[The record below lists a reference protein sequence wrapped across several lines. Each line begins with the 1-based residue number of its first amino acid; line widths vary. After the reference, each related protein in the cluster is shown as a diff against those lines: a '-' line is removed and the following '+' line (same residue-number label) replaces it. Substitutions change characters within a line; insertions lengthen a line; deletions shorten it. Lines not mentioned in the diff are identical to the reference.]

1 MAKRG
6 VGAIVCLFLGLLLAG
21 CFDVEQSLRLERD
34 LSGQASFS
42 MTVNLEPLADMA
54 VRMQRGMAGKQGEPT
69 PAELAA
75 ARKEFIAS
83 RKKSDTDFTAKR
95 AAFEKSLPPG
105 VKLLDARVD
114 DQGLKVVAHFTFA
127 FDNVAKLSQ
136 IQFPSE
142 GGQQQQQP
150 GGKNPFDQPF
160 GGLRV
165 VDEGSTILVT
175 SVPTNPLPNKQ
186 GSKPGG
192 SGGGDQAMPPEAK
205 KQLEEAFKGLHIGF
219 KIDTPLTVL
228 SSNATRR
235 EGSTLYWDY
244 DLDSM
249 IKMSQQQAAEGV
261 RARFRK

>member
-1 MAKRG
+1 MAQKC
-6 VGAIVCLFLGLLLAG
+6 VGAIAFLLLGSLLAG

-75 ARKEFIAS
+75 ARQEFIAS

-136 IQFPSE
+136 VQFPSE
-142 GGQQQQQP
+142 GGKQQQQP

-160 GGLRV
+160 AGLRV
-165 VDEGSTILVT
+165 VDEGPTILVT
-175 SVPTNPLPNKQ
+175 SVPTNPLPNNQ
-186 GSKPGG
+186 GSKPGA
-192 SGGGDQAMPPEAK
+192 GGGEAMPPEAK